1 MEEDGYNRADRRRAS
16 VLTPGCSL
24 RVCVP
29 EIGKDVVPAAQSE
42 GTESEPV
49 DDETLDLIRG
59 EKKED
64 MAQIDN

>member
-1 MEEDGYNRADRRRAS
+1 
-16 VLTPGCSL
+16 
-24 RVCVP
+24 VCVP